1 VQQASKEHALV
12 LGCCYAIV
20 LGCCYHISPISLL
33 LIFSGVFRLGEAEA
47 VEVIGHEER
56 VTRLA
61 KARQR
66 LQLRERPRRSYGD

>member
-1 VQQASKEHALV
+1 
-12 LGCCYAIV
+12 
-20 LGCCYHISPISLL
+20 
-33 LIFSGVFRLGEAEA
+33 VFRLGEAEA
-47 VEVIGHEER
+47 IEVIGHEER